1 MVDKIV
7 ILAGGIS
14 SRMKE
19 KPIHVENS
27 LSNLYSEA
35 DTKAKSMISL
45 GEGHRPFLDYLLFNI
60 LEAGIKHVLI
70 VIGEKDK
77 SIPEYYGTKETNNEF
92 HNLLISYA
100 IQKIPEGRVKPWGTA
115 DALYQGVIKVPH
127 WKGEDF
133 LVVNSDNLYSIGSM
147 KKLIECGNH
156 NALIDYDRDG
166 FKFESSR
173 VSKFAITKK
182 NEKGFLIDIFE
193 KPTPEQIDGCADK
206 EGKVRVSM
214 NCWRFNY
221 DQLFPYLE
229 NCPENPIR
237 KEKELPTA
245 VLNMIKDYPDS
256 VIAIPHK
263 KHVPDLTSKDD
274 LLPVIEYLKEK
285 YKGLKH

>member
-7 ILAGGIS
+7 VLAGGIS

-19 KPIHVENS
+19 KPEHVESS
-27 LSNLYSEA
+27 LTNLYSEA

-60 LEAGIKHVLI
+60 MEAGLKHVLI
-70 VIGEKDK
+70 VIGEKDS
-77 SIPEYYGTKETNNEF
+77 SIPEYYGRNETDNKF
-92 HNLLISYA
+92 HDLLISYA
-100 IQKIPEGRVKPWGTA
+100 VQKIPEHRVKPWGTA
-115 DALYQGVIKVPH
+115 DALYQGLLKVPH
-127 WKGEDF
+127 WKGQDF

-147 KKLIECGNH
+147 KKLIDCDVH

-166 FKFESSR
+166 FKFETSR

-182 NEKGFLIDIFE
+182 NDKGYLIGIVE
-193 KPTPEQIDGCADK
+193 KPTSEQIENCADS
-206 EGKVRVSM
+206 EGKVYVSM

-221 DQLFPYLE
+221 DQLFSYLE
-229 NCPENPIR
+229 NCPENQIR

-245 VLNMIKDYPDS
+245 VLNMIGDYPDS
-256 VIAIPHK
+256 VLAIPHK

-285 YKGLKH
+285 YQDIKK

>member
-19 KPIHVENS
+19 RPKEIDES
-27 LSNLYSEA
+27 LFNLYNEA
-35 DTKAKSMISL
+35 DSKAKSMISL

-60 LEAGIKHVLI
+60 MEAGVTNVLI
-70 VIGEKDK
+70 VIGEKDN
-77 SIPEYYGTKETNNEF
+77 SIPEYYGKNGSNNKF
-92 HNLLISYA
+92 HDLLISYA
-100 IQKIPEGRVKPWGTA
+100 IQKIPSHRSKPWGTA
-115 DALYQGVIKVPH
+115 DALYQGLLQMPH
-127 WKGEDF
+127 WKGNDF
-133 LVVNSDNLYSIGSM
+133 LVVNSDNLYSTESLR
-147 KKLIECGNH
+147 KLIECDSH
-156 NALIDYDRDG
+156 HALIDYDRDG
-166 FKFESSR
+166 FNFESDR

-182 NEKGFLIDIFE
+182 NEKGFLIDIIE
-193 KPTPEQIDGCADK
+193 KPTPEQIKTCVDS

-245 VLNMIKDYPDS
+245 VLNMIKDYPDT
-256 VIAIPHK
+256 VLAIPHK
-263 KHVPDLTSKDD
+263 EHVPDLTSKDD
-274 LLPVIEYLKEK
+274 LKPVLEYLKEK
-285 YKGLKH
+285 YKVFTL